1 MSGAKLGR
9 IGATILVLFVIA
21 AVFAPVFAPY
31 DPTVRTAEPFAAPS
45 LAHPL
50 GANDVGQDILSEL
63 LFASRISLTVGIVT
77 ACLATVLGVTIGVV
91 SGYLRGPVD
100 GVLMRGVDVIL
111 SLPFLPLMIVLAAFL
126 GQNTTNLILVI
137 GLLIW
142 ARPAR
147 LLRSQV
153 LSVRESGHVQ
163 AARAMGATHIYIM
176 IRHILP
182 RITPLVAAQFVRT
195 ANVSIM
201 LEASLAFL
209 GLSDPF
215 QKSWGAILF
224 YANARSAFLT
234 DAWLWWVLPP
244 GLCIAAVVVSFAF
257 LGFAIEERVDPRL
270 RSNLPASD
278 SLKDEEIPTP
288 VGGGALR

>member
-1 MSGAKLGR
+1 MNGTWLGR
-9 IGATILVLFVIA
+9 IGTAVLSLFIVT
-21 AVFAPVFAPY
+21 AVFAPVFAPH
-31 DPTVRTAEPFAAPS
+31 DPTTRTAEPFEAPS
-45 LAHPL
+45 ADHPL

-63 LFASRISLTVGIVT
+63 IFGSRLSLTVGIAT
-77 ACLATVLGVTIGVV
+77 AALATVLGVTVGIV

-100 GVLMRGVDVIL
+100 TVLMRGVDVIL

-147 LLRSQV
+147 LIRSQV
-153 LSVRESGHVQ
+153 LSVRESGHVH
-163 AARAMGATHIYIM
+163 AARAMGATHRYVM
-176 IRHILP
+176 TRHILS
-182 RITPLVAAQFVRT
+182 RMTPLIAAQFVWA

-215 QKSWGAILF
+215 QKSWGSMLF
-224 YANARSAFLT
+224 YANSRSAFLT

-257 LGFAIEERVDPRL
+257 LGYALEERADPRL
-270 RSNLPASD
+270 RPALPTGGPLVRPGPPA
-278 SLKDEEIPTP
+278 KEE
-288 VGGGALR
+288 ALR

>member
-9 IGATILVLFVIA
+9 VGATILVLFVIA

-77 ACLATVLGVTIGVV
+77 ACLATILGVTIGVV
-91 SGYLRGPVD
+91 SGYLRGLVD

-163 AARAMGATHIYIM
+163 AARAIGATHSYIM

-195 ANVSIM
+195 ANVTIM

>member
-1 MSGAKLGR
+1 MSGPSLGR
-9 IGATILVLFVIA
+9 IGAAILALFVA
-21 AVFAPVFAPY
+21 VAVFAPVLAPHN
-31 DPTVRTAEPFAAPS
+31 PAQRTAEPFEAPS
-45 LAHPL
+45 AEHPL

-63 LFASRISLTVGIVT
+63 VFASRVSLTVGIAT
-77 ACLATVLGVTIGVV
+77 AGLAAVLGVAIGVV
-91 SGYLRGPVD
+91 SGYLRGPAD
-100 GVLMRGVDVIL
+100 TVLMRSVDVIL
-111 SLPFLPLMIVLAAFL
+111 ALPFLPLMIVLAAFL

-147 LLRSQV
+147 LIRSQV
-153 LSVRESGHVQ
+153 LSVRESGHAQ
-163 AARAMGATHIYIM
+163 AARAMGAAHHYIM
-176 IRHILP
+176 TRHILP
-182 RITPLVAAQFVRT
+182 RITPLIVMQFVWA
-195 ANVSIM
+195 ANVAIM

-215 QKSWGAILF
+215 QKSWGAMLF

-257 LGFAIEERVDPRL
+257 LGYTLEEKADPRL
-270 RSNLPASD
+270 RP
-278 SLKDEEIPTP
+278 PTP
-288 VGGGALR
+288 AGGPEIRPGMPAAEEAR

>member
-1 MSGAKLGR
+1 MSGTLLGR
-9 IGATILVLFVIA
+9 IGAATLILFVVA
-21 AVFAPVFAPY
+21 AVFAPVLAPY
-31 DPTVRTAEPFAAPS
+31 DPTLRTAQPFAAPS
-45 LAHPL
+45 FAHLL

-63 LFASRISLTVGIVT
+63 IFASRLSLTVGIVT
-77 ACLATVLGVTIGVV
+77 ACLATVLGATVGVV

-147 LLRSQV
+147 LIRSQV

-163 AARAMGATHIYIM
+163 AARAMGATHGYVM

-224 YANARSAFLT
+224 YANARSAFLA

-257 LGFAIEERVDPRL
+257 LGYALEERVDSRL
-270 RSNLPASD
+270 RSILPASEPQ
-278 SLKDEEIPTP
+278 KDNEAPTP
-288 VGGGALR
+288 VGGGTLR

>member
-1 MSGAKLGR
+1 MSGRRLGR
-9 IGATILVLFVIA
+9 LGAAILVLFVA
-21 AVFAPVFAPY
+21 AATFAPLLAPH
-31 DPTVRTAEPFAAPS
+31 DPTQRTAEPFAAPS
-45 LAHPL
+45 TAHPL

-63 LFASRISLTVGIVT
+63 IFAARLSLTVGIST
-77 ACLATVLGVTIGVV
+77 AALAAIIGVTVGIT
-91 SGYLRGPVD
+91 SGYLRGPLD
-100 GVLMRGVDVIL
+100 SVLMRGVDVVL
-111 SLPFLPLMIVLAAFL
+111 SLPFLPLLIVLAAFL

-147 LLRSQV
+147 LIRSQV
-153 LSVRESGHVQ
+153 LTVRESGHVQ
-163 AARAMGATHIYIM
+163 AAQAMGATHRYVM
-176 IRHILP
+176 TRHVLP
-182 RITPLVAAQFVRT
+182 RITPLVAAQFVWA

-209 GLSDPF
+209 GLGDPF
-215 QKSWGAILF
+215 QKSWGAMLF

-257 LGFAIEERVDPRL
+257 LGYALEERADPRL
-270 RSNLPASD
+270 RPLLPGG
-278 SLKDEEIPTP
+278 TP
-288 VGGGALR
+288 LARLEAPARKEVSR

>member
-1 MSGAKLGR
+1 VTGAKLGR

-21 AVFAPVFAPY
+21 AVFAPVFAPH

-163 AARAMGATHIYIM
+163 AARAMGATHSYIM

-257 LGFAIEERVDPRL
+257 LGFAMEERVDPRL

-278 SLKDEEIPTP
+278 SVQDEEMPTP

>member
-1 MSGAKLGR
+1 MSGPWLGR
-9 IGATILVLFVIA
+9 TGAAILLLFIA
-21 AVFAPVFAPY
+21 VAVFAPVLAPH
-31 DPTVRTAEPFAAPS
+31 DPTVRTAAPFETPS
-45 LAHPL
+45 ANHLL
-50 GANDVGQDILSEL
+50 GANDVGQDLLSEL
-63 LFASRISLTVGIVT
+63 IFASRVSLTVGIAT
-77 ACLATVLGVTIGVV
+77 AGLAAGLGVAMGVV
-91 SGYLRGPVD
+91 SGYLRGPAD
-100 GVLMRGVDVIL
+100 AVLMRGVDVVL

-147 LLRSQV
+147 LIRSQV

-163 AARAMGATHIYIM
+163 AARAMGATHRYVM
-176 IRHILP
+176 TRHILS
-182 RITPLVAAQFVRT
+182 RITPLIAMQFVWA
-195 ANVSIM
+195 ANVAVM

-215 QKSWGAILF
+215 QKSWGAMLF
-224 YANARSAFLT
+224 YANSRSAFLT

-257 LGFAIEERVDPRL
+257 LGYALEEKTDPRL
-270 RSNLPASD
+270 RSPAPTGG
-278 SLKDEEIPTP
+278 SLIRPGTPAGEE
-288 VGGGALR
+288 AR

>member
-21 AVFAPVFAPY
+21 AVFAPVFAPH

-77 ACLATVLGVTIGVV
+77 ACLATILGVTIGVV

-163 AARAMGATHIYIM
+163 AARAIGATHSYIM

-195 ANVSIM
+195 ANVTIM

>member
-9 IGATILVLFVIA
+9 VGATILVLFVIA
-21 AVFAPVFAPY
+21 AVFAPVFAPH

-163 AARAMGATHIYIM
+163 AARAIGATHSYIM

-195 ANVSIM
+195 ANVTIM

>member
-9 IGATILVLFVIA
+9 VGATILVLFVIA
-21 AVFAPVFAPY
+21 AVFAPVFAPH

-77 ACLATVLGVTIGVV
+77 ACLATILGVTIGVV

-163 AARAMGATHIYIM
+163 AARAIGATHSYIM

-195 ANVSIM
+195 ANVTIM

>member
-1 MSGAKLGR
+1 MSGTMLGR
-9 IGATILVLFVIA
+9 IGAVTLALFIFA
-21 AVFAPVFAPY
+21 AVFAPVLAPY
-31 DPTVRTAEPFAAPS
+31 DPTQRSAEPFAAPS

-63 LFASRISLTVGIVT
+63 IYASRLSLTVGIVT
-77 ACLATVLGVTIGVV
+77 ACLATVLGVTVGIL

-147 LLRSQV
+147 LIRSQV

-163 AARAMGATHIYIM
+163 AARAMGATHGYTM
-176 IRHILP
+176 LRHILP

-224 YANARSAFLT
+224 YANARSAFLA

-257 LGFAIEERVDPRL
+257 LGYALEERVDPRL
-270 RSNLPASD
+270 RSTVPTSE
-278 SLKDEEIPTP
+278 SLTGPEAPTP
-288 VGGGALR
+288 AREAALK

>member
-1 MSGAKLGR
+1 MSGAWLGR
-9 IGATILVLFVIA
+9 IGAAILTLFIVA
-21 AVFAPVFAPY
+21 SVFAPVFAPH
-31 DPTVRTAEPFAAPS
+31 DPTQRTAEPFEAPS
-45 LAHPL
+45 AAHPL

-63 LFASRISLTVGIVT
+63 IFGSRLSLTIGIAT
-77 ACLATVLGVTIGVV
+77 AVLATVLGVTVGIV
-91 SGYLRGPVD
+91 SGYLRGPLD
-100 GVLMRGVDVIL
+100 TVLMRGVDVIL

-147 LLRSQV
+147 LIRSQV

-163 AARAMGATHIYIM
+163 AARAMGATHRYVM
-176 IRHILP
+176 TRHILS
-182 RITPLVAAQFVRT
+182 RMTPLIAAQFVWA

-215 QKSWGAILF
+215 QKSWGAMLF

-257 LGFAIEERVDPRL
+257 LGYALEERADPRL
-270 RSNLPASD
+270 RPSLPTGAP
-278 SLKDEEIPTP
+278 LVRPGPPAREE
-288 VGGGALR
+288 ALR

>member
-1 MSGAKLGR
+1 MSGARLGR

>member
-21 AVFAPVFAPY
+21 AVFAPVFAPH

-77 ACLATVLGVTIGVV
+77 ACLATILGVTIGVV

-195 ANVSIM
+195 ANVTIM

>member
-1 MSGAKLGR
+1 MSGALLGR
-9 IGATILVLFVIA
+9 IGAATLALFVIA
-21 AVFAPVFAPY
+21 AVFAPVLAPY
-31 DPTVRTAEPFAAPS
+31 DPTVRTAQPFERPS

-63 LFASRISLTVGIVT
+63 IFASRLSLTVGIVT
-77 ACLATVLGVTIGVV
+77 ACLATVLGVTVGVV

-100 GVLMRGVDVIL
+100 SVLMRGVDVIL
-111 SLPFLPLMIVLAAFL
+111 SLPLLPLMIVLAAFL

-163 AARAMGATHIYIM
+163 AARAMGATSGYIM
-176 IRHILP
+176 VRHILP

-224 YANARSAFLT
+224 YANARSAFLA

-257 LGFAIEERVDPRL
+257 LGYAFEERVDPRL
-270 RSNLPASD
+270 RSTLPESEPLKDAKTPAS
-278 SLKDEEIPTP
+278 

>member
-1 MSGAKLGR
+1 MSGARLGR

-163 AARAMGATHIYIM
+163 AARAIGATHSYIM

>member
-9 IGATILVLFVIA
+9 VGATILVLFVIA

>member
-1 MSGAKLGR
+1 MSGAQLGR
-9 IGATILVLFVIA
+9 IGAATLAAFVIA
-21 AVFAPVFAPY
+21 AIFAPVLAPY
-31 DPTVRTAEPFAAPS
+31 DPTVRTAAPFAAPS

-63 LFASRISLTVGIVT
+63 LFASRLSLTVGIVT
-77 ACLATVLGVTIGVV
+77 ACLATVLGTTIGVV

-100 GVLMRGVDVIL
+100 SVLMRGVDVIL

-163 AARAMGATHIYIM
+163 AARTMGATHGYIM
-176 IRHILP
+176 MRHILP
-182 RITPLVAAQFVRT
+182 RITPLIAAQFVRA

-257 LGFAIEERVDPRL
+257 LGYAMEERVDPRL
-270 RSNLPASD
+270 RSNLPASET
-278 SLKDEEIPTP
+278 LKDAETPTP
-288 VGGGALR
+288 VGGGTLR

>member
-1 MSGAKLGR
+1 MSGALLGR
-9 IGATILVLFVIA
+9 IGAAILSLFIVA
-21 AVFAPVFAPY
+21 TVFAPAIAPH
-31 DPTVRTAEPFAAPS
+31 DPTQRTAAPFEAPS
-45 LAHPL
+45 VSHPL

-63 LFASRISLTVGIVT
+63 IFAGRLSLTVGIAT
-77 ACLATVLGVTIGVV
+77 AALATVLGVTVGIV

-100 GVLMRGVDVIL
+100 SILMRGVDVIL

-147 LLRSQV
+147 LIRSQV

-163 AARAMGATHIYIM
+163 AARAMGATHRYVM
-176 IRHILP
+176 TRHVLS
-182 RITPLVAAQFVRT
+182 RMTPLIAAQFVWA
-195 ANVSIM
+195 ANLSIM

-215 QKSWGAILF
+215 QKSWGAMLF
-224 YANARSAFLT
+224 YANSRSAFLT

-244 GLCIAAVVVSFAF
+244 GLCIAAVVVGFAF
-257 LGFAIEERVDPRL
+257 LGYALEERADPRL
-270 RSNLPASD
+270 RSALPAGGPLLRPVSPTR
-278 SLKDEEIPTP
+278 EE
-288 VGGGALR
+288 ALR

>member
-1 MSGAKLGR
+1 MSGALLGR
-9 IGATILVLFVIA
+9 IGAATLTLFVVA
-21 AVFAPVFAPY
+21 AVFAPVLAPY
-31 DPTVRTAEPFAAPS
+31 DPTLRTAQPFESPS

-63 LFASRISLTVGIVT
+63 IFASRLSLTVGIVT
-77 ACLATVLGVTIGVV
+77 ACLATVLGVTVGVV

-111 SLPFLPLMIVLAAFL
+111 SLPFLPLMIVLTAFL

-163 AARAMGATHIYIM
+163 AARAMGATHGYIM
-176 IRHILP
+176 VRHILP

-224 YANARSAFLT
+224 YANARSAFLA

-257 LGFAIEERVDPRL
+257 LGYALEERVDPRL
-270 RSNLPASD
+270 RSTRPEGET
-278 SLKDEEIPTP
+278 LKDAETPAP
-288 VGGGALR
+288 VGGGALQ

>member
-21 AVFAPVFAPY
+21 AVFAPVFAPH

-77 ACLATVLGVTIGVV
+77 ACLATILGVTIGVV

-163 AARAMGATHIYIM
+163 AARAIGATHIYIM

-257 LGFAIEERVDPRL
+257 LGYAIEERVDPRL

-278 SLKDEEIPTP
+278 SLKDDQIPTP

>member
-9 IGATILVLFVIA
+9 VGATILVLFVIA

-163 AARAMGATHIYIM
+163 AARAIGATHSYIM

>member
-1 MSGAKLGR
+1 MSGARLGR
-9 IGATILVLFVIA
+9 VGATILVLFVIG
-21 AVFAPVFAPY
+21 AVFAPVFAPH

-163 AARAMGATHIYIM
+163 AARAIGATHSYIM

-195 ANVSIM
+195 ANVTIM

>member
-1 MSGAKLGR
+1 MTGALLGR
-9 IGATILVLFVIA
+9 IGAVTLLLFLTA
-21 AVFAPVFAPY
+21 AVLAPLLAPY
-31 DPTVRTAEPFAAPS
+31 DPTLRTAEPFEAPS

-63 LFASRISLTVGIVT
+63 IFASRLSLTVGFVT
-77 ACLATVLGVTIGVV
+77 AGLATVLGVTVGLL
-91 SGYLRGPVD
+91 SGYLRGAVD
-100 GVLMRGVDVIL
+100 GVLMRGVDVVL

-137 GLLIW
+137 GFLIW

-147 LLRSQV
+147 LIRSQV

-163 AARAMGATHIYIM
+163 AARAMGATHGYVM
-176 IRHILP
+176 LRHILP
-182 RITPLVAAQFVRT
+182 RITPLTAAQFVRA

-209 GLSDPF
+209 GLGDPF

-257 LGFAIEERVDPRL
+257 LGYAVEERIDPRL
-270 RSNLPASD
+270 RSTLPAGKPPD
-278 SLKDEEIPTP
+278 ATRKPDREE
-288 VGGGALR
+288 ALR

>member
-1 MSGAKLGR
+1 MSGTLMGR
-9 IGATILVLFVIA
+9 IGATILLFFVVT
-21 AVFAPVFAPY
+21 AVFAPVLAPY
-31 DPTVRTAEPFAAPS
+31 DPALRTATPFAAPS
-45 LAHPL
+45 FAHPL

-63 LFASRISLTVGIVT
+63 IFASRLSLTVGIVS
-77 ACLATVLGVTIGVV
+77 ACLATTLGVVLGVV
-91 SGYLRGPVD
+91 SGYFRGLVD
-100 GVLMRGVDVIL
+100 SVLMRGVDLIL

-142 ARPAR
+142 TRPAR
-147 LLRSQV
+147 LIRSQV

-176 IRHILP
+176 VRHILP
-182 RITPLVAAQFVRT
+182 RIIPLTAAQFVRA
-195 ANVSIM
+195 ANISIM

-224 YANARSAFLT
+224 YANARSAFLA

-257 LGFAIEERVDPRL
+257 LGYALEERIDPRL
-270 RSNLPASD
+270 RSTLPTSKSLTGPGTPLPAR
-278 SLKDEEIPTP
+278 EE
-288 VGGGALR
+288 ALR

>member
-1 MSGAKLGR
+1 MNGAWLGR
-9 IGATILVLFVIA
+9 VGVAVLALFIA
-21 AVFAPVFAPY
+21 AAIFAPVVAPH
-31 DPTVRTAEPFAAPS
+31 DPTQRTAEPFEAPS
-45 LAHPL
+45 AEHPL

-63 LFASRISLTVGIVT
+63 IFGSRLSLTVGI
-77 ACLATVLGVTIGVV
+77 ASAGLATVLGATVGII
-91 SGYLRGPVD
+91 SGYLRGPLD
-100 GVLMRGVDVIL
+100 SVLMRGVDVIL

-147 LLRSQV
+147 LIRSQV

-163 AARAMGATHIYIM
+163 AARAMGATHRYVM
-176 IRHILP
+176 TRHILS
-182 RITPLVAAQFVRT
+182 RMTPLIAAQFVWA
-195 ANVSIM
+195 ANVSVM

-215 QKSWGAILF
+215 QKSWGAMLF
-224 YANARSAFLT
+224 YANSRSAFLT

-257 LGFAIEERVDPRL
+257 LGYALEERADPRL
-270 RSNLPASD
+270 RPPLPTGSPLIQPGPTAR
-278 SLKDEEIPTP
+278 EE
-288 VGGGALR
+288 ALR

>member
-1 MSGAKLGR
+1 MSGALLGR
-9 IGATILVLFVIA
+9 IGAVILSLFVVA
-21 AVFAPVFAPY
+21 AIFAPVLAPY
-31 DPTVRTAEPFAAPS
+31 DPTLRSAEPFAAPS
-45 LAHPL
+45 FAHPL

-63 LFASRISLTVGIVT
+63 IYASRLSLTVGIVT
-77 ACLATVLGVTIGVV
+77 ACLATILGVTIGVV
-91 SGYLRGPVD
+91 SGYLRGPTD
-100 GVLMRGVDVIL
+100 SVLMRGVDVIL

-147 LLRSQV
+147 LIRSQV
-153 LSVRESGHVQ
+153 LSVRERGHVQ
-163 AARAMGATHIYIM
+163 AARAMGATHGYIM

-182 RITPLVAAQFVRT
+182 RITPLIAAQFVRT
-195 ANVSIM
+195 ANISIM

-224 YANARSAFLT
+224 YANARSAFLA

-257 LGFAIEERVDPRL
+257 LGYALEERIDPRL
-270 RSNLPASD
+270 RSTLPTSEPLTGPGAPMPARED
-278 SLKDEEIPTP
+278 
-288 VGGGALR
+288 ALR

>member
-9 IGATILVLFVIA
+9 VGATILVLFVIA

-77 ACLATVLGVTIGVV
+77 ACLATILGVTIGVV

-163 AARAMGATHIYIM
+163 AARAMGATHNYIM

>member
-77 ACLATVLGVTIGVV
+77 ACLATILGVTIGVV

-111 SLPFLPLMIVLAAFL
+111 SLPFLPLIIVLAAFL

-163 AARAMGATHIYIM
+163 AARAMGATHSYIM

-278 SLKDEEIPTP
+278 SLQDEEIPTP

>member
-9 IGATILVLFVIA
+9 VGATILVLFVIA
-21 AVFAPVFAPY
+21 AVFAPVFAPH

-77 ACLATVLGVTIGVV
+77 ACLATILGVTIGVV

-163 AARAMGATHIYIM
+163 AAWAIGATHSYIM

-195 ANVSIM
+195 ANVTIM

>member
-1 MSGAKLGR
+1 MTGAKLGR

-163 AARAMGATHIYIM
+163 AARAMGATHSYIM

>member
-1 MSGAKLGR
+1 MTGAKLGR

-21 AVFAPVFAPY
+21 AVFAPVFAPH

-77 ACLATVLGVTIGVV
+77 ACLGTVLGVTIGVV

-163 AARAMGATHIYIM
+163 AARAMGATHSYIM

-257 LGFAIEERVDPRL
+257 LGFAMEERVDPRL

-278 SLKDEEIPTP
+278 SVQDEEIPTP

>member
-1 MSGAKLGR
+1 MSGALLGR
-9 IGATILVLFVIA
+9 IGAATLALFVAA
-21 AVFAPVFAPY
+21 AVFAPVLAPY
-31 DPTVRTAEPFAAPS
+31 DPTLRTAQPFESPS

-63 LFASRISLTVGIVT
+63 IFASRLSLTVGIVT
-77 ACLATVLGVTIGVV
+77 ACLATVLGVTVGVV

-153 LSVRESGHVQ
+153 LSVRERGHVQ
-163 AARAMGATHIYIM
+163 AARAMGATHGYIM
-176 IRHILP
+176 VRHILP

-224 YANARSAFLT
+224 YANARSAFLA

-257 LGFAIEERVDPRL
+257 LGYALEERVDPRL
-270 RSNLPASD
+270 RSTRPEGET
-278 SLKDEEIPTP
+278 LKDAETPAP
-288 VGGGALR
+288 VGGGALQ

>member
-163 AARAMGATHIYIM
+163 AARAIGATHIYIM

-195 ANVSIM
+195 ANVTIM

>member
-1 MSGAKLGR
+1 
-9 IGATILVLFVIA
+9 
-21 AVFAPVFAPY
+21 
-31 DPTVRTAEPFAAPS
+31 
-45 LAHPL
+45 
-50 GANDVGQDILSEL
+50 
-63 LFASRISLTVGIVT
+63 
-77 ACLATVLGVTIGVV
+77 
-91 SGYLRGPVD
+91 
-100 GVLMRGVDVIL
+100 
-111 SLPFLPLMIVLAAFL
+111 
-126 GQNTTNLILVI
+126 
-137 GLLIW
+137 
-142 ARPAR
+142 
-147 LLRSQV
+147 
-153 LSVRESGHVQ
+153 
-163 AARAMGATHIYIM
+163 M

-257 LGFAIEERVDPRL
+257 LGFAMEERVDPRL

-278 SLKDEEIPTP
+278 SVQDEEIPTP

>member
-1 MSGAKLGR
+1 MSGAWLGR
-9 IGATILVLFVIA
+9 IGAAILTLFITA
-21 AVFAPVFAPY
+21 AVFAPVFAPH
-31 DPTVRTAEPFAAPS
+31 DPTQRTAEPFEAPS
-45 LAHPL
+45 AAHPL

-63 LFASRISLTVGIVT
+63 IFGSRLSLTIGIAT
-77 ACLATVLGVTIGVV
+77 AVLATVLGVTVGIV
-91 SGYLRGPVD
+91 SGYLRGPLD
-100 GVLMRGVDVIL
+100 TVLMRGVDVIL

-147 LLRSQV
+147 LIRSQV

-163 AARAMGATHIYIM
+163 AARAMGATHRYVM
-176 IRHILP
+176 THHILS
-182 RITPLVAAQFVRT
+182 RMTPLIAAQFVWA

-215 QKSWGAILF
+215 QKSWGAMLF

-257 LGFAIEERVDPRL
+257 LGYALEERADPRL
-270 RSNLPASD
+270 RPALPTGAPLLRPAASAR
-278 SLKDEEIPTP
+278 EE
-288 VGGGALR
+288 ALR